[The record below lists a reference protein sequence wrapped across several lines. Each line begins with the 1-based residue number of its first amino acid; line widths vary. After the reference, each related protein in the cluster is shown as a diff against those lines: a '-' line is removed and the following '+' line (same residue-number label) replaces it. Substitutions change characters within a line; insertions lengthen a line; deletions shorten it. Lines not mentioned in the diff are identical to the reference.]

1 MSMPSISPNSLPHVD
16 KTRADVLA
24 GCSVLALLRRI
35 TRRLRTGHTLLEV
48 AEAACHD
55 ATGRTLTLLHLHDA
69 LARLGI
75 ESIAARDAQ
84 PLLHGE
90 QPVVAQM
97 GHAGEQRFVWCE
109 PDRQG
114 RRRVYCAEQGWLPDT
129 LVKSLVCSG
138 VILMPIAP
146 PPRAAAARH
155 AARLRAHGQR
165 NALLAGMRVI
175 DGVIPDA
182 LCAALRDAA
191 EPCMQRSR
199 VADPGGRGVVSTART
214 SSTAMGFADP
224 DLGRRVLEHVRRVVP
239 PGQWHFE
246 SLQCVRYGVREEF
259 RPHVDTGYGEVE
271 LGAEARYWTLLLYL
285 NDDLQGGETVFPLLR
300 RAVRPRR
307 GRVLLFPNR
316 LADGRV
322 NLWSLHGGC
331 PVAEGNKWVANVW
344 FGRAQ

>member
-1 MSMPSISPNSLPHVD
+1 MSTPSPGPDRVPQLD
-16 KTRADVLA
+16 GTRADVLA

-48 AEAACHD
+48 AEAACHG

-84 PLLHGE
+84 AMLHGE
-90 QPVVAQM
+90 HPVVAQVE
-97 GHAGEQRFVWCE
+97 HAGEQRFVWHE
-109 PDRQG
+109 PVRQG
-114 RRRVYCAEQGWLPDT
+114 RRRVYCAEEGWLPDARVDA
-129 LVKSLVCSG
+129 LACSG
-138 VILMPIAP
+138 VILLPIAP

-155 AARLRAHGQR
+155 AARQRALRQR
-165 NALLAGMRVI
+165 HALLAGMQVI
-175 DGVIPDA
+175 DGVIPDE

-191 EPCMQRSR
+191 EPRMQRSR
-199 VADPGGRGVVSTART
+199 VADPGGRGVVSTTRT
-214 SSTAMGFADP
+214 SSTAMGFADTEL
-224 DLGRRVLEHVRRVVP
+224 DRRVHAHVRRLIP

-246 SLQCVRYGVREEF
+246 SLQCVRYGVHEEF
-259 RPHVDTGYGEVE
+259 RPHVDTGYGEVQ
-271 LGAEARYWTLLLYL
+271 LGAQARYWTLLLYL
-285 NDDLQGGETVFPLLR
+285 NDDLEGGETMFPLLR

-316 LADGRV
+316 LADGGV

-331 PVAEGNKWVANVW
+331 PVAEGNKWVANLW